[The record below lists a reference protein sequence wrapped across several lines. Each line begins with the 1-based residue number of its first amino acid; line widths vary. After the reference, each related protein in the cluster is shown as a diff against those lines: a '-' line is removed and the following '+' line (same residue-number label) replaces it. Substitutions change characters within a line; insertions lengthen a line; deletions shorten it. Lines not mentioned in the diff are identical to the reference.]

1 MAARPGN
8 RPAQAPQ
15 PSTARQNEYFVPRDG
30 IDREVITSDICRYL
44 GNDALVRPGTYES
57 PDGRVT
63 QGYFITAYRNL
74 TSAMIQDLKADSAR
88 WEQERRAASRSGGG
102 TGGTTHSSQHNGST
116 FVRSSNSPTGQR
128 EQNRGSSDYSTWKNR
143 QREQEHYDAYAR
155 DNAMD
160 VDYPPQ
166 PSAPKNPVYPPPNA
180 YPGPP
185 QPGPPTYPPVSY
197 TPQAAGIP
205 AQYPPQAYPPYPTN
219 PPAPQYSPGPP
230 NTGDRYPGMAAPPP
244 MPTGGYGQVGQEASY
259 VMGSDYRTQ
268 PNYVTSEPPRMP
280 PHPAISSAA
289 PVRPMYTPTNGA
301 PGYPPAPDQ
310 YYGAPIPGSSA
321 TQAYSADPLY
331 GRGGA
336 YNVATTNPAQASS
349 DNLGSPAGPTP
360 TRQGYG
366 HIPEP
371 PFDNHQPPVLS
382 QVPTSNSSTPAQMAN
397 SGPSPAPRR
406 SPGRDSEPRE
416 REREQHRNRR
426 PEQERDDRDRAR
438 HRQIR

>member
-102 TGGTTHSSQHNGST
+102 TG
-116 FVRSSNSPTGQR
+116 GQR

-244 MPTGGYGQVGQEASY
+244 MPAGGYGQVGQEASY

-289 PVRPMYTPTNGA
+289 PVRPMYAPTNGA

-331 GRGGA
+331 GRG
-336 YNVATTNPAQASS
+336 
-349 DNLGSPAGPTP
+349 GPTP